1 MVKAAKGVLIQC
13 DPSIKAI
20 INKIDEKY
28 HDFIIEDLDD
38 ETVVVK
44 ETKLYELKQKLADVR
59 MSCCDTVFLFEEV
72 SIVETAC
79 NSIMLYCGF
88 RAVYKKCPSTKEDV

>member
-59 MSCCDTVFLFEEV
+59 LVLSCVRSCMRMLDFLTYRHFALWILPKHYFPMSW
-72 SIVETAC
+72 
-79 NSIMLYCGF
+79 
-88 RAVYKKCPSTKEDV
+88 

>member
-44 ETKLYELKQKLADVR
+44 ETKLYELKQKLADVSR
-59 MSCCDTVFLFEEV
+59 LLYGVRSCVQLLDIWDLFRSSAFSPKVVV
-72 SIVETAC
+72 SCAHIA
-79 NSIMLYCGF
+79 
-88 RAVYKKCPSTKEDV
+88 

>member
-44 ETKLYELKQKLADVR
+44 ETKLYELKQKLADVSSVQCGGP
-59 MSCCDTVFLFEEV
+59 SCAQMLDFVTPSVVLQFFLESSFPF
-72 SIVETAC
+72 
-79 NSIMLYCGF
+79 LYQ
-88 RAVYKKCPSTKEDV
+88 

>member
-20 INKIDEKY
+20 ISKIDEKY

-44 ETKLYELKQKLADVR
+44 ETKLYELKLKLADVR
-59 MSCCDTVFLFEEV
+59 MESCGVVSELSLPVLFV
-72 SIVETAC
+72 
-79 NSIMLYCGF
+79 
-88 RAVYKKCPSTKEDV
+88 